1 MDKTNNN
8 IPLIQT
14 SNSTLW
20 KKLKYDL
27 CPKYLG
33 ITLNGL
39 FKQHIE
45 NTAAKLKIRNNI
57 IHKSTG
63 SSWGANL
70 AIYVLDVFLVYT
82 GSRYCK
88 AFIKI
93 FNCPYFGGVIF
104 LYRAQMLTYYGVT
117 V

>member
-1 MDKTNNN
+1 MD
-8 IPLIQT
+8 
-14 SNSTLW
+14 
-20 KKLKYDL
+20 
-27 CPKYLG
+27 
-33 ITLNGL
+33 

-63 SSWGANL
+63 SSWGAASVDL
-70 AIYVLDVFLVYT
+70 AIYVFGVFLVYT

-88 AFIKI
+88 V
-93 FNCPYFGGVIF
+93 FNCLHFVDAIF
-104 LYRAQMLTYYGVT
+104 LYRAQMPTYYGVT